1 MSIDNGAGCQLPT
14 ADDLPYTPP
23 LTTERCAEL
32 LAAASKLPY
41 DIAAMLIDPT
51 WKQPS

>member
-1 MSIDNGAGCQLPT
+1 MTLDNGTGTQLPT

-32 LAAASKLPY
+32 LAACSHLPY
-41 DIAAMLIDPT
+41 DIAAILIDPT
-51 WKQPS
+51 WRRP

>member
-1 MSIDNGAGCQLPT
+1 VSGDHGTGCQLPT
-14 ADDLPYTPP
+14 GDELPDLPP

-32 LAAASKLPY
+32 LAAATKLPY

-51 WKQPS
+51 WRQT